1 VFGAM
6 FSLLD
11 LAWYTG
17 TLLAA
22 LLLTASKYTSSAR
35 PCMLVTIIASAAA
48 ERWAMRSLPLMHD
61 PLTVR
66 RDESG
71 CLVSASFPTAP
82 T

>member
-1 VFGAM
+1 M

-11 LAWYTG
+11 LAYYAG

-22 LLLTASKYTSSAR
+22 LLLTGSKYTSGAR
-35 PCMLVTIIASAAA
+35 PCTLVAIITSAAA

-61 PLTVR
+61 PITVR

-71 CLVSASFPTAP
+71 SPVSATFPIAP
-82 T
+82 TLT